1 MAMGDFNIRSTIA
14 WDKGELDAKTR
25 QAAIGWLGRV
35 GAYVC
40 RAAHNSIRNVSV
52 FGDFYNKETR
62 QEKEREGRRAAREKR
77 WIMKHGRE
85 KTAPPG
91 KPPYDHGRG
100 YPRWRNSF
108 MFAVDEARMS
118 VVIGP
123 IGKGYK
129 KMAQLHEF
137 GGSGLA
143 WVQNEETGKWGIEKV
158 TYPARPTMAPALQRS
173 SKFLSRFW
181 KDAIK

>member
-14 WDKGELDAKTR
+14 WDKGKLDAKTR

-62 QEKEREGRRAAREKR
+62 QAKEREGRRAAREKR

-85 KTAPPG
+85 KTAPSG

-108 MFAVDEARMS
+108 MFAIGRRECRLLS
-118 VVIGP
+118 VQWQG
-123 IGKGYK
+123 
-129 KMAQLHEF
+129 METQLHEF
-137 GGSGLA
+137 GGSGWLGF
-143 WVQNEETGKWGIEKV
+143 E
-158 TYPARPTMAPALQRS
+158 
-173 SKFLSRFW
+173 
-181 KDAIK
+181 